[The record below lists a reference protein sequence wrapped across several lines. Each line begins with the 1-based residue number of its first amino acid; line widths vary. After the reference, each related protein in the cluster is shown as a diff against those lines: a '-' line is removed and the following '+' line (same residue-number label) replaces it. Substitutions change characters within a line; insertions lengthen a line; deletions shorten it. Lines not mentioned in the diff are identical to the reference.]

1 MVIINFIITNF
12 PLTNFPIT
20 NIPITNFPIT
30 DIPITNHQMKALII
44 DDERLARNEL
54 RRLLENFPKIEII
67 GEAANADEAINL
79 IDELSP
85 DLLFL
90 DIQMPGKNGFQLLEA
105 IEGKV
110 PEVIFTTAYDEYA
123 LKAFEFNALDYL
135 MKPVDIQRLAEAIQR
150 VEEEQIHEVERKE
163 GIKLLGESDQV
174 FVKDGEKCWFVK
186 FGKVR
191 LFESMGNY
199 VRLHFDDQKPM
210 ILKSLNSLEERLDP
224 KIYFRANRKHIINLA
239 WIDKIE
245 PWFSGGLLVTL
256 KITEKGT
263 ATEKI
268 EISRRQAIKFKDL
281 MSL

>member
-1 MVIINFIITNF
+1 MRT
-12 PLTNFPIT
+12 
-20 NIPITNFPIT
+20 
-30 DIPITNHQMKALII
+30 LIV

-54 RRLLENFPKIEII
+54 KRLLEEFPRIDII
-67 GEAANADEAINL
+67 GEAANAEEAIPM
-79 IDELSP
+79 IEEMKP

-90 DIQMPGKNGFQLLEA
+90 DIQMPGKNGFELLEA
-105 IEGKV
+105 LEDTV

-123 LKAFEFNALDYL
+123 LKAFEFNALDYI
-135 MKPVDIQRLAEAIQR
+135 MKPIDSARLAEAIQR
-150 VEEEQIHEVERKE
+150 IEEEQQSEIPSAKKE
-163 GIKLLGESDQV
+163 KSENELTVFDQV
-174 FVKDGEKCWFVK
+174 FVKDGEKCWFVRL
-186 FGKVR
+186 GKVR

-224 KIYFRANRKHIINLA
+224 KIYFRANRKHIINLN

-256 KITEKGT
+256 KPGDIGPGG
-263 ATEKI
+263 EKI

>member
-1 MVIINFIITNF
+1 MNAIIV
-12 PLTNFPIT
+12 
-20 NIPITNFPIT
+20 
-30 DIPITNHQMKALII
+30 

-54 RRLLENFPKIEII
+54 KRLLEEFPRINIVA
-67 GEAANADEAINL
+67 EAANADEAIEL
-79 IDELSP
+79 IDQHQP

-90 DIQMPGKNGFQLLEA
+90 DIQMPGKNGFELLE
-105 IEGKV
+105 ILEDKV

-135 MKPVDIQRLAEAIQR
+135 MKPIDSVRLAEAIQK
-150 VEEEQIHEVERKE
+150 VEDEVK
-163 GIKLLGESDQV
+163 KSQQAKSSAESAQNYLTENDQV

-186 FGKVR
+186 LGKVR

-199 VRLHFDDQKPM
+199 VRLHFEDQKPM

-224 KIYFRANRKHIINLA
+224 KNYFRANRKHIINLQ
-239 WIDKIE
+239 WVDKIE

-256 KITEKGT
+256 KNGEKSNQI
-263 ATEKI
+263 EKI

>member
-1 MVIINFIITNF
+1 
-12 PLTNFPIT
+12 
-20 NIPITNFPIT
+20 
-30 DIPITNHQMKALII
+30 MKALII

-54 RRLLENFPKIEII
+54 RRLLENFPKINIV
-67 GEAANADEAINL
+67 GEAANAEEALNL
-79 IDELSP
+79 IDELQP
-85 DLLFL
+85 ELLFL
-90 DIQMPGKNGFQLLEA
+90 DIQMPGKNGFELLEA

-135 MKPVDIQRLAEAIQR
+135 LKPIDIQRLTEAIQR
-150 VEEEQIHEVERKE
+150 VEEEQMHEVERKE

-186 FGKVR
+186 LGKVR

-256 KITEKGT
+256 KHVEKISNP
-263 ATEKI
+263 EKI